1 MLHIDMR
8 ILFIQNRPTYVKIAV
23 YTHFA
28 LRSDQLTL
36 KCGDTS
42 KTRRGSIPDRSV
54 LGVRDL
60 GNTDRNAVLRR
71 IYTFCLFVSDQL
83 TLKCGDTSKTRRGS
97 IPDRSVLGVRDLGNT
112 DRNAVLRSIYTFR
125 LPYIHISLIKG

>member
-28 LRSDQLTL
+28 LRSDRPAL
-36 KCGDTS
+36 KWVDTS

-54 LGVRDL
+54 LGVNDRWLPQRD
-60 GNTDRNAVLRR
+60 
-71 IYTFCLFVSDQL
+71 
-83 TLKCGDTSKTRRGS
+83 K
-97 IPDRSVLGVRDLGNT
+97 
-112 DRNAVLRSIYTFR
+112 VLRSIYTFSR
-125 LPYIHISLIKG
+125 SRATDLR